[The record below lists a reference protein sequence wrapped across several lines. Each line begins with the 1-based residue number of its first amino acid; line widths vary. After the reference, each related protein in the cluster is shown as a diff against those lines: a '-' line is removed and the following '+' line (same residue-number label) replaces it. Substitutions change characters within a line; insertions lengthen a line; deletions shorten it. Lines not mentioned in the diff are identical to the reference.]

1 MALNKSFQ
9 NKDGGTLNTLADG
22 VKVLRYKVTAT
33 TATVATH
40 ILHQFN
46 KGDMILGFSAVVTE
60 AMLSGGSATIKL
72 GFTGTT
78 MLSAAVAKATAVADY
93 PIGPEHSAD
102 AAPYVLVADDTFDST
117 VATATATAGKVDVT
131 VWYIAAPAAH
141 SGPEWVTPAS

>member
-1 MALNKSFQ
+1 MANPLYGQ
-9 NKDGGTLNTLADG
+9 NKADNSLDDVAAALQKKQFSIDFG
-22 VKVLRYKVTAT
+22 IQEANTAT
-33 TATVATH
+33 TET
-40 ILHQFN
+40 FN

-60 AMLSGGSATIKL
+60 AMLSGGSATIQL

-93 PIGPEHSAD
+93 PIGPDHSAD
-102 AAPYVLVADDTFDST
+102 AAPYVLVANDTFDSI
-117 VATATATAGKVDVT
+117 VGSATATAGKVDVT